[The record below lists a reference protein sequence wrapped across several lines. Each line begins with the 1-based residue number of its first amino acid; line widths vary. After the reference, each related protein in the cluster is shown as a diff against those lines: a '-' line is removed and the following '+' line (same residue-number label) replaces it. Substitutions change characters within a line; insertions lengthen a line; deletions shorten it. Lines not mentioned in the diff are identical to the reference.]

1 MTSTDA
7 QVRLMMRERSQ
18 GRSQEQAAVKA
29 NLKSRKTT
37 AKYEQKGKLP
47 GELKQARRH
56 RTRPDPFAEVWP
68 ELAQMLQNSPE
79 LEAKSL
85 LDWLGER
92 QPGQYQEGQLRTLQR
107 RVAEWRALNQAQ
119 VAILEQVHRPGEVL
133 QTDGTWLTELGVTV
147 QGELYKHLLIHC
159 VLPYSNWEW
168 GRLARSESLLAVRLG
183 LQSTLFKL
191 GFVPEYH
198 QTDNSSAATYQLG
211 AAQAAQ
217 TERERSYNPAYL
229 AVLTHFGLKP
239 RTIHVGCPNENGD
252 IEASNGGI
260 KQALAQHLLLRGS
273 RDFASLT
280 DYERFVEQV
289 MNRRNQ
295 GRQERLQAE
304 LAVMRPL
311 TAAPLGLYQDYRL
324 KVSRGSLIR
333 LQKNV
338 YSVPTSLIGQ
348 EVTVRVYEWQVEVY
362 YRQRLVESMPRLMGQ
377 NRQQVNYRHLIETLL
392 RKPGGFRDYRYRE
405 ALFPTL
411 VFRQAWETLN
421 RWHSPRQADLIY
433 LRLLRLAARHLESDV
448 AAALSLLL
456 AQPARWAETDVER
469 LLPSQ
474 PQALAVPLLAPP
486 VVNLA
491 QYDALLQ
498 EVSYDP
504 A

>member
-1 MTSTDA
+1 
-7 QVRLMMRERSQ
+7 MMRERSK

-29 NLKSRKTT
+29 NLKSRKTV
-37 AKYEQKGKLP
+37 AKYERLSQLP
-47 GELKQARRH
+47 SELKQSRNY
-56 RTRPDPFAEVWP
+56 RTRRDPFSEDWP
-68 ELAQMLQNSPE
+68 EVEQMLATAPE
-79 LEAKSL
+79 LEAKTL
-85 LDWLGER
+85 FEWLCER
-92 QPGQYQEGQLRTLQR
+92 QPGKYQEGQVRTLQR
-107 RVAEWRALNQAQ
+107 RVSDWRAMHQEQ
-119 VAILEQVHRPGEVL
+119 VAILEQVHRAGEVI
-133 QTDGTWLTELGVTV
+133 QSDGVWLSELGVTLA
-147 QGELYKHLLIHC
+147 GEPFKHVLIHC

-168 GRLARSESLLAVRLG
+168 GAVAQSESLLAYQRA
-183 LQSTLFKL
+183 LQATLLKL
-191 GFVPEYH
+191 GAVPEYH
-198 QTDNSSAATYQLG
+198 QTDNSSAVTHQVSRSG
-211 AAQAAQ
+211 AG
-217 TERERSYNPAYL
+217 ERAYNPAYL
-229 AVLTHFGLKP
+229 SLLKHYGLTA
-239 RTIHVGCPNENGD
+239 RTIHVGRPEENGD
-252 IEASNGGI
+252 IEASNGGL
-260 KQALAQHLLLRGS
+260 KQALRQHLLLRGS
-273 RDFASLT
+273 RDFSSLT
-280 DYERFVEQV
+280 EYEQFLAQV
-289 MNRRNQ
+289 MSRRNER
-295 GRQERLQAE
+295 RQERLNEE
-304 LAVMRPL
+304 LAVMKPL
-311 TAAPLGLYQDYRL
+311 TVEPLGPYQEYRV

-333 LQKNV
+333 VQKNV

-474 PQALAVPLLAPP
+474 PQTLAVPLLAPP